1 MSEMITKITD
11 EKVLESMPI
20 KNILNVVKPEM
31 TEEEI
36 VQLQEFRKNDERHAF
51 VVDMYNKYIDAVIQ
65 KTTNEQSSST
75 PDGSSSME
83 SDGTVITS
91 ETPET
96 PSVDEKSINDTD
108 QPPKLDTEPKA
119 DEVKLDKD
127 FIESAFF
134 TVSIRGVPGHNGRC
148 TINASRLLLICFRN
162 PRATIEFATKKRANQ
177 FIDVVKSIKS
187 VKGVYGITAEM
198 REDVVKQIKLNNGIK

>member
-11 EKVLESMPI
+11 EKVLKSMPI
-20 KNILNVVKPEM
+20 KNILNVIKPEM

-36 VQLQEFRKNDERHAF
+36 VQLQEFRKNDERQAF

-75 PDGSSSME
+75 PDGSSSMD

-91 ETPET
+91 GT
-96 PSVDEKSINDTD
+96 PSADEKGNDAD
-108 QPPKLDTEPKA
+108 QPSKLDTEPKA
-119 DEVKLDKD
+119 DEVKFDKD

-134 TVSIRGVPGHNGRC
+134 TVSIRAVPGHNGRC
-148 TINASRLLLICFRN
+148 TINASQLLLICFRN
-162 PRATIEFATKKRANQ
+162 PRANVEFATKKRANQ

-198 REDVVKQIKLNNGIK
+198 REDVIKQIKLNNGIK

>member
-11 EKVLESMPI
+11 EKVLKSMPI
-20 KNILNVVKPEM
+20 KNILSVVKPEM

-36 VQLQEFRKNDERHAF
+36 VQLQEFRKNDERQAF

-75 PDGSSSME
+75 PDGSSSMD

-91 ETPET
+91 GT
-96 PSVDEKSINDTD
+96 PSADEKGNDAD
-108 QPPKLDTEPKA
+108 QPPKHDTEPKA
-119 DEVKLDKD
+119 DEVKFDKD

-134 TVSIRGVPGHNGRC
+134 TVSIRAVPGHNGRC
-148 TINASRLLLICFRN
+148 TINASQLLLICFRN
-162 PRATIEFATKKRANQ
+162 PRANVEFATKKRANQ

-198 REDVVKQIKLNNGIK
+198 REDVIKQIKLNNGIK

>member
-11 EKVLESMPI
+11 EKVLKSMPI

-36 VQLQEFRKNDERHAF
+36 VQLQEFRKNDERQAF

-75 PDGSSSME
+75 PDGSSSMD

-91 ETPET
+91 DT
-96 PSVDEKSINDTD
+96 PSDDEKGINDTD

-119 DEVKLDKD
+119 DDVKFDKD

-134 TVSIRGVPGHNGRC
+134 TVSIRAVPGHNGRC
-148 TINASRLLLICFRN
+148 TINASQLLLICFRN
-162 PRATIEFATKKRANQ
+162 PRANVEFATKKRAKQ